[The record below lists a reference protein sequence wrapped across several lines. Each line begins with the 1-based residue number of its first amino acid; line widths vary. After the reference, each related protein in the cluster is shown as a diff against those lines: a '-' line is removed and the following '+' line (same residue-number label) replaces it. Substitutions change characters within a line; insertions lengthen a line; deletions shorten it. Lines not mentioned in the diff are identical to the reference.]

1 MIVAELIAGISAFI
15 YAVTAVFIILY
26 WKETQRMKNKMIEQ
40 IELSKKQ
47 LKSSTMPVLD
57 AIIESVKP
65 DPAFAQY
72 PMQFCYDIFLINKG
86 SGPAF
91 KISIQRIPS
100 DTRGQKEAL
109 RGAPVGQIDHFQ
121 KSINIIGINEKVLV
135 HREHSD
141 SYKAYTLK
149 ILFRDIFGDRYTTE
163 FSGDRD
169 GLALNNYDV
178 MRIDNTQ

>member
-1 MIVAELIAGISAFI
+1 MTVVELIAGISAVI

-40 IELSKKQ
+40 IEITKKQ
-47 LKSSTMPVLD
+47 LKSSNMPVLD
-57 AIIESVKP
+57 AIIEIVKP
-65 DPAFAQY
+65 DPELAQY

-91 KISIQRIPS
+91 SISIQRIPS
-100 DTRGQKEAL
+100 NTRGQKEAL
-109 RGAPVGQIDHFQ
+109 RGVPVGEIGPFQ

-135 HREHSD
+135 HRELSD
-141 SYKAYTLK
+141 SYKAYTLNV
-149 ILFRDIFGDRYTTE
+149 LFRDIFGDRNATE

-169 GLALNNYDV
+169 GLSLGKYEV
-178 MRIDNTQ
+178 MRIENT